1 MRIFRV
7 GSNKHRKL
15 RRQHSLLASKQQQ
28 HPLPIDSIPSIGSE
42 LAASDQFE
50 IVVARREND
59 GPGEQ
64 QPQRKKTRS
73 GGFFSYFSSDNDDST
88 VSSITTVEYG
98 GFFRTN
104 HSSSSKRQYS
114 IHHAT
119 SAAAASISSW
129 CCCGDSDHTTANT
142 TMNGGATRRTH
153 PSSTDNTLIQHSAY
167 GTLQPNDSRSQM
179 YRSMSGG
186 GGSRCCGPDG
196 SVSPIKRQRSFLF
209 SNYYWGRNNN
219 NNQNHRNHNNNHRFL
234 NTNSSMKNTPNM
246 SASLFD
252 DLSEDELDIHVKRS
266 TSFSVGRRAGKKY
279 YVPPT
284 STDTKPVSLRRVMTW
299 KRKVF

>member
-15 RRQHSLLASKQQQ
+15 RRQHSLLASKQQ

-98 GFFRTN
+98 GFFHTN
-104 HSSSSKRQYS
+104 HGSSKRQYS

-179 YRSMSGG
+179 YRSMSG

>member
-104 HSSSSKRQYS
+104 HSSSKRQYS

-179 YRSMSGG
+179 YRSMSG

>member
-64 QPQRKKTRS
+64 QQQRKKTRS

-104 HSSSSKRQYS
+104 HSSSKRQYS

-179 YRSMSGG
+179 YRSMSG

>member
-1 MRIFRV
+1 
-7 GSNKHRKL
+7 
-15 RRQHSLLASKQQQ
+15 
-28 HPLPIDSIPSIGSE
+28 
-42 LAASDQFE
+42 
-50 IVVARREND
+50 
-59 GPGEQ
+59 
-64 QPQRKKTRS
+64 
-73 GGFFSYFSSDNDDST
+73 
-88 VSSITTVEYG
+88 
-98 GFFRTN
+98 
-104 HSSSSKRQYS
+104 
-114 IHHAT
+114 
-119 SAAAASISSW
+119 
-129 CCCGDSDHTTANT
+129 
-142 TMNGGATRRTH
+142 
-153 PSSTDNTLIQHSAY
+153 
-167 GTLQPNDSRSQM
+167 M
-179 YRSMSGG
+179 YRSMSG